1 MQIFKHKKKLKT
13 YLNKLYDEKKT
24 VGFVP
29 TMGAIH
35 KGHLKLILES
45 KQQCYITICSIF
57 INPTQF
63 NNKKDFANYPKTL
76 SQDIKLLKKSLCD
89 ILYCPDVD
97 DVYERIIT
105 NTYNFNSLTQF
116 MEGVF
121 RPGHFNGMATV
132 VEKLLN
138 IIKPDVAFF
147 GQKDLQQLQIV
158 KKLVAQMNCKTK
170 IVGVNTYREK
180 NGLAKSSRN
189 KLLTTEQKRLAS
201 NIFKSLVYCKENKH
215 LSIKNL
221 KNFVQTNLEKHKI
234 ELEYVEFV
242 EIQSMTPVGSLSKGK
257 KIAICIA
264 AYLDDVRLID
274 NIIL

>member
-1 MQIFKHKKKLKT
+1 MQIFHHKKNLKT
-13 YLNKLYDEKKT
+13 CLNKLYDEKKT
-24 VGFVP
+24 IGFVP

-35 KGHLKLILES
+35 EGHLKLILES
-45 KQQCYITICSIF
+45 KKKCDITICSIF

-76 SQDIKLLKKSLCD
+76 SQDIKLLAKSLCD

-97 DVYERIIT
+97 DLYDRIIT
-105 NTYNFNSLTQF
+105 NTYNFNSLTQY

-132 VEKLLN
+132 VEKLLK
-138 IIKPDVAFF
+138 IIKPDLAFF

-215 LSIKNL
+215 LSIENL
-221 KNFVQTNLEKHKI
+221 KNYVQSNLEKHKI

>member
-35 KGHLKLILES
+35 KCHLKLILES
-45 KQQCYITICSIF
+45 KQQCDITICSIF

-97 DVYERIIT
+97 DLYDRIIT
-105 NTYNFNSLTQF
+105 NTYNFNSLTQY

-221 KNFVQTNLEKHKI
+221 KNFVKSNLEKHKI
-234 ELEYVEFV
+234 ELEYIEFV

>member
-1 MQIFKHKKKLKT
+1 MQIFHHKKNLKT
-13 YLNKLYDEKKT
+13 CLNKLYDEKKT
-24 VGFVP
+24 IGFVP

-45 KQQCYITICSIF
+45 KKKCDITICSIF

-76 SQDIKLLKKSLCD
+76 SEDIKLLAKSLCD

-97 DVYERIIT
+97 DLYDRIIT
-105 NTYNFNSLTQF
+105 NTYNFNSLTQY

-132 VEKLLN
+132 VEKLLK
-138 IIKPDVAFF
+138 IIKPDLAFF

-158 KKLVAQMNCKTK
+158 KTLVAQMNCKTK

-215 LSIKNL
+215 LSIENL
-221 KNFVQTNLEKHKI
+221 KNYVQSNLEKYKI

-242 EIQSMTPVGSLSKGK
+242 EIQSMTPVDSLSKGK

>member
-1 MQIFKHKKKLKT
+1 MQIFHHKKNLKT
-13 YLNKLYDEKKT
+13 CLNKLYDEKKT
-24 VGFVP
+24 IGFVP

-35 KGHLKLILES
+35 EGHLKLILES
-45 KQQCYITICSIF
+45 KKKCDITICSIF

-76 SQDIKLLKKSLCD
+76 SQDIKLLAKSLCD

-97 DVYERIIT
+97 DLYDRIIT
-105 NTYNFNSLTQF
+105 NTYNFNSLTQY

-132 VEKLLN
+132 VEKLLK
-138 IIKPDVAFF
+138 IIKPDLAFF

-158 KKLVAQMNCKTK
+158 KTLVAQMNCKTK

-215 LSIKNL
+215 LSIENL
-221 KNFVQTNLEKHKI
+221 KNYVQSNLEKYKI

>member
-1 MQIFKHKKKLKT
+1 MQIFQHKKNLKT
-13 YLNKLYDEKKT
+13 CLYKLYDEKKT
-24 VGFVP
+24 IGFVP

-45 KQQCYITICSIF
+45 KKKCDITICSIF

-76 SQDIKLLKKSLCD
+76 SQDIKLLAKSLCD

-97 DVYERIIT
+97 DLYDRIIT
-105 NTYNFNSLTQF
+105 NTYNFNSLTQY

-132 VEKLLN
+132 VEKLLK
-138 IIKPDVAFF
+138 IIKPDLAFF

-158 KKLVAQMNCKTK
+158 KTLVAQMNCKTK

-215 LSIKNL
+215 LSIENL
-221 KNFVQTNLEKHKI
+221 KNYVQSNLEKYKI

-242 EIQSMTPVGSLSKGK
+242 EIQSMTPVDSLSKGK

>member
-1 MQIFKHKKKLKT
+1 MQIFHHKKNLKT
-13 YLNKLYDEKKT
+13 CLNKLYDEKKT
-24 VGFVP
+24 IGFVP

-45 KQQCYITICSIF
+45 KKKCDITICSIF

-76 SQDIKLLKKSLCD
+76 SQDIKLLAKSLCD

-97 DVYERIIT
+97 DLYDRIIT
-105 NTYNFNSLTQF
+105 NTYNFNSLTQY

-132 VEKLLN
+132 VEKLLK
-138 IIKPDVAFF
+138 IIKPDLAFF

-158 KKLVAQMNCKTK
+158 KTLVAQMNCKTK

-215 LSIKNL
+215 LSIENL
-221 KNFVQTNLEKHKI
+221 KNYVQYNLEKYKI

-242 EIQSMTPVGSLSKGK
+242 EIQSMTPVDSLSKGK

>member
-1 MQIFKHKKKLKT
+1 MQIFHHKKNLKT
-13 YLNKLYDEKKT
+13 CLNKLYDEKKT
-24 VGFVP
+24 IGFVP

-35 KGHLKLILES
+35 EGHLKLILES
-45 KQQCYITICSIF
+45 KKKCDITICSIF

-76 SQDIKLLKKSLCD
+76 SQDIKLLAKSLCD

-97 DVYERIIT
+97 DLYDRIIT
-105 NTYNFNSLTQF
+105 NTYNFNSLTQY

-132 VEKLLN
+132 VEKLLK
-138 IIKPDVAFF
+138 IIKPDLAFF
-147 GQKDLQQLQIV
+147 GQKGLQQLQIV

-215 LSIKNL
+215 LSIENL
-221 KNFVQTNLEKHKI
+221 KNYVQSNLEKHKI

-242 EIQSMTPVGSLSKGK
+242 EIQSMTPIGSLSKGK

>member
-1 MQIFKHKKKLKT
+1 MQIFHHKKNLKT
-13 YLNKLYDEKKT
+13 CLNKLYDEKKT
-24 VGFVP
+24 IGFVP

-35 KGHLKLILES
+35 EGHLKLILES
-45 KQQCYITICSIF
+45 KKKCDITICSIF

-76 SQDIKLLKKSLCD
+76 SQDIKLLAKSLCD

-97 DVYERIIT
+97 DLYDRIIT
-105 NTYNFNSLTQF
+105 NTYNFNSLTQY

-132 VEKLLN
+132 VEKLLK
-138 IIKPDVAFF
+138 IIKPDLAFF

-215 LSIKNL
+215 LSIENL
-221 KNFVQTNLEKHKI
+221 KNYVQYNLEKYKI

>member
-1 MQIFKHKKKLKT
+1 MQIFHHKKNLKT
-13 YLNKLYDEKKT
+13 CLHKLYDEKKT
-24 VGFVP
+24 IGFVP

-45 KQQCYITICSIF
+45 KKQCDITICSIF

-76 SQDIKLLKKSLCD
+76 SEDIKLLAKSLCD
-89 ILYCPDVD
+89 ILYCPDVED
-97 DVYERIIT
+97 LYDRIIT
-105 NTYNFNSLTQF
+105 NTYNFNSLTQY

-132 VEKLLN
+132 VEKLLK
-138 IIKPDVAFF
+138 IIKPDLAFF

-158 KKLVAQMNCKTK
+158 KTLVAQMNCKTK

-215 LSIKNL
+215 LSIENL
-221 KNFVQTNLEKHKI
+221 KNYVQSNLEKYKI

-242 EIQSMTPVGSLSKGK
+242 EIQSMTPVDSLSKGK

>member
-1 MQIFKHKKKLKT
+1 MQIFHHKKNLKT
-13 YLNKLYDEKKT
+13 CLNKLYDEKKT
-24 VGFVP
+24 IGFVP

-45 KQQCYITICSIF
+45 KKQCDITICSIF

-76 SQDIKLLKKSLCD
+76 SQDIKLLAKSLCD

-97 DVYERIIT
+97 DLYDRIIT
-105 NTYNFNSLTQF
+105 NTYNFNSLTQY

-132 VEKLLN
+132 VEKLLK
-138 IIKPDVAFF
+138 IIKPDLAFF

-215 LSIKNL
+215 LSIENL
-221 KNFVQTNLEKHKI
+221 KNYVQSNLEKHKI

-242 EIQSMTPVGSLSKGK
+242 EIQSMTPIGSLSKGK

>member
-1 MQIFKHKKKLKT
+1 MQIFHHKKNLKT
-13 YLNKLYDEKKT
+13 CLNKLYDEKKT
-24 VGFVP
+24 IGFVP

-45 KQQCYITICSIF
+45 KKKCDITICSIF

-76 SQDIKLLKKSLCD
+76 SQDIKLLAKSLCD

-97 DVYERIIT
+97 DLYDRIIT
-105 NTYNFNSLTQF
+105 NTYNFNSLTQY

-132 VEKLLN
+132 VEKLLK
-138 IIKPDVAFF
+138 IIKPDLAFF

-158 KKLVAQMNCKTK
+158 KTLVAQMNCKTK

-215 LSIKNL
+215 LSIENL
-221 KNFVQTNLEKHKI
+221 KNYVQSNLEKYKI

-242 EIQSMTPVGSLSKGK
+242 EIQSMTPVDSLSKGK